1 MVSISN
7 KHVYGAYATVNSNS
21 SKKISERSDVRDRLT
36 IIGFVATGM
45 LILLLFLVSLL
56 LEGSARDFLIEEGGL
71 IELSSAF
78 GHFLCVA
85 IILYKGGLSY
95 LKQYHYVVLLIIFFM
110 LRELDFHLKFTTM
123 GIFKTRFYISNSVL
137 LVEKIVGAMVILLL
151 LYLIFKMVHRHSREF
166 LLGLKNYSVVS
177 IGIFMAI
184 VLIVVSQLVD
194 GIGRKLRAFD
204 VEISNQIKYAFKCNG
219 RNIRVRLGDNSN
231 PYRDCQF

>member
-1 MVSISN
+1 M
-7 KHVYGAYATVNSNS
+7 
-21 SKKISERSDVRDRLT
+21 RDRLT

-45 LILLLFLVSLL
+45 LILSLFLLSLL

-71 IELSSAF
+71 IESASAF
-78 GHFLCVA
+78 GHLLCVA

-95 LKQYHYVVLLIIFFM
+95 LKQYHYVVLLIVFFM
-110 LRELDFHLKFTTM
+110 LRELDFNAKFTTM

-184 VLIVVSQLVD
+184 VLIVVSKSLD
-194 GIGRKLRAFD
+194 GLCRKFKEFD
-204 VEISNQIKYAFKCNG
+204 VEISKQINMHLTALEEILELGLPIILILTVIAYFNQKDVQPVKLI
-219 RNIRVRLGDNSN
+219 
-231 PYRDCQF
+231 